1 MQSADPSVWKCC
13 TLFAVHMAP
22 ESTHCLGISAP
33 GCAQA
38 ATSPI
43 IGWTLDPAGLAGATG
58 VNGREAGAARGTAC
72 AGGIAQIPCSPKGHS
87 LTFMLLAADFS
98 LLLTQSFIPFQGG
111 QGGSISFVLV
121 VPRSP
126 TNTCSRS
133 SSLIAPALGAAQTSN
148 TYCVLCSGDFTR
160 QGGCRF
166 VCADPQSLC
175 RQSVHSQHTGKSF
188 PQQGYRQKGICN
200 TTAPSGGG
208 RQTTLVLGI

>member
-43 IGWTLDPAGLAGATG
+43 IGWTLDPEGLAGATG

-111 QGGSISFVLV
+111 QGGSIFCVGGAKVPNKHVLEKLI
-121 VPRSP
+121 PNSP
-126 TNTCSRS
+126 CSWCCTN
-133 SSLIAPALGAAQTSN
+133 Q
-148 TYCVLCSGDFTR
+148 
-160 QGGCRF
+160 
-166 VCADPQSLC
+166 
-175 RQSVHSQHTGKSF
+175 
-188 PQQGYRQKGICN
+188 
-200 TTAPSGGG
+200 
-208 RQTTLVLGI
+208 